1 MDLDDPTAKP
11 LYERTHLDG
20 SSVFLRIMLPND
32 VNAIVGPFF
41 HTSEEPPP
49 CDPPAP
55 IPKLNSPTIIST
67 IDPAWALRGTASGFP
82 PVHPDIITI
91 DNMHLPLTFK
101 GAAIID
107 SWEHHRPNGWVALA
121 TAERDHLATHMANV
135 LRQLHEASDKPPN

>member
-1 MDLDDPTAKP
+1 VDFDDPTIKP

-32 VNAIVGPFF
+32 VSAIVGPFF
-41 HTSEEPPP
+41 HTNEEAPPH
-49 CDPPAP
+49 PPAP
-55 IPKLNSPTIIST
+55 LPNIASPTIIST
-67 IDPAWALRGTASGFP
+67 IDPNWALRGTAAGFP

-107 SWEHHRPNGWVALA
+107 SWEHKKPNGWVALA
-121 TAERDHLATHMANV
+121 TAEKDHLAFHMANV
-135 LRQLHEASDKPPN
+135 LRQLHEASGNPPN